1 MNIHIQNRITRFRID
16 NINKRIK
23 TLLIKNLTIF
33 INNKIEEIYNNKK
46 DNGKRIKR
54 LMKTFLHAY
63 NRTLLTTTLLEIFS
77 ESNNRYNINI
87 NLVRTINKKVIEE
100 LLNEKDDDKRYY
112 FQNLFNL
119 HFLDCLDHFSNK
131 RVIEE
136 LQGLKTFNEIK
147 NDENELKK
155 LRLDDKEYLD
165 EFEYYLNYYEE
176 ILNKT
181 RRRERNHA

>member
-1 MNIHIQNRITRFRID
+1 MNILNQNRNTRFRID
-16 NINKRIK
+16 NIKRRINV
-23 TLLIKNLTIF
+23 LLLKNLTIF
-33 INNKIEEIYNNKK
+33 INNKIKEIYNNKI

-54 LMKTFLHAY
+54 LMKIFLHSY
-63 NRTLLTTTLLEIFS
+63 GRSLLTRTLLEIFS
-77 ESNNRYNINI
+77 ISNNRNNINHVG
-87 NLVRTINKKVIEE
+87 NLNKKLTEE

-119 HFLDCLDHFSNK
+119 HFLDCLEHFTNK

-136 LQGLKTFNEIK
+136 LQGLKTFQEIK
-147 NDENELKK
+147 NDEKELKR

-165 EFEYYLNYYEE
+165 TFEHCLYYYEE
-176 ILNKT
+176 ILSKP